1 MPFACVFPGQGS
13 QSLGMQAALAERWPV
28 VRDTY
33 AEASDVLGYDLWKRV
48 QEGPEEELNRT
59 VVTQPAMLTAG
70 VATWRCWQA
79 ADGPVPARVAGHS
92 LGEYTA
98 LVAARSIGFADALAV
113 VARRAELMQE
123 AVPPDRGAMAAIL
136 GLEDEFVTRACDEA
150 AGGQI
155 VVPVNFNAPGQV
167 VIAGEREAVERAVVK
182 AKEAGAK
189 RAMMLRVSVPSHSP
203 LMEPAAE
210 GLVEHLD
217 GIGIRKPEIPVLD
230 AVAVAPYEDPAR
242 IRTGLKNQVHNPV
255 RWTDTVLKL
264 REDGIDLFVE
274 CGPGKVLAGLVR
286 RIDRDAVA
294 IAVDNPESLD
304 RALAAARD
312 ND

>member
-1 MPFACVFPGQGS
+1 MVAVFQ
-13 QSLGMQAALAERWPV
+13 V
-28 VRDTY
+28 VSYRGG
-33 AEASDVLGYDLWKRV
+33 VLL
-48 QEGPEEELNRT
+48 Q
-59 VVTQPAMLTAG
+59 
-70 VATWRCWQA
+70 
-79 ADGPVPARVAGHS
+79 
-92 LGEYTA
+92 LGEPR
-98 LVAARSIGFADALAV
+98 LKGIRDPHQNLRPGNDSVAPVFGGEVGASPEGAAVGGEEDVGNVEVVDALAV
-113 VARRAELMQE
+113 VVRRAELMQE

-136 GLEDEFVTRACDEA
+136 GLEDESVTRACDEA

-167 VIAGEREAVERAVVK
+167 VIAGEREAVERAVGK

-217 GIGIRKPEIPVLD
+217 GIGIRQPEIPVLD

-242 IRTGLKNQVHNPV
+242 IRKGLKNQVHNPV
-255 RWTDTVLKL
+255 RWTDTVRKL

-294 IAVDNPESLD
+294 IAVDDPESLD
-304 RALAAARD
+304 KALAAARD
-312 ND
+312 DD

>member
-1 MPFACVFPGQGS
+1 MTFACVFPGQGS
-13 QSLGMQAALAERWPV
+13 QSLGMQAALAGRCPV

-33 AEASDVLGYDLWKRV
+33 AEASEVLGYDLWRRV

-70 VATWRCWQA
+70 IATWRCWRQ
-79 ADGPVPARVAGHS
+79 ADGPEPARVAGHS

-98 LVAARSIGFADALAV
+98 LVAAGSIGFADAVTV

-136 GLEDEFVTRACDEA
+136 GLEDEFVTRACEEA
-150 AGGQI
+150 AGGQV

-167 VIAGEREAVERAVVK
+167 VIAGEREAVERAVAK

-189 RAMMLRVSVPSHSP
+189 RALMLRVSVPSHSP

-210 GLVEHLD
+210 GLVKHLD
-217 GIGIRKPEIPVLD
+217 GIDIRKPRIPVLD
-230 AVAVAPYEDPAR
+230 AVAVAPYDDPET
-242 IRTGLKNQVHNPV
+242 IRHGLRKQVHNPV
-255 RWTDTVLKL
+255 RWTDTVMKL
-264 REDGIDLFVE
+264 RQDGVDLFVE

-286 RIDRDAVA
+286 RIDRDATA
-294 IAVDNPESLD
+294 IAVEDPESLD
-304 RALAAARD
+304 KALAAARD
-312 ND
+312 DD